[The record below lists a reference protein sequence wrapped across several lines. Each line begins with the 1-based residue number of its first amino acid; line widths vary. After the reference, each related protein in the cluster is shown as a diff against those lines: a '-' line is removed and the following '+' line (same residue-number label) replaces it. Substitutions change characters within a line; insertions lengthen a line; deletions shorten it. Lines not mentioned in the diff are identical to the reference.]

1 MRPTNIN
8 RSREVH
14 CLDSCIS
21 SFFILVQSA
30 LIEIESKKGEALI
43 LFSLKYCSTWRAY
56 IQCEVLAEL
65 RRHI

>member
-14 CLDSCIS
+14 CLDSCVS

-30 LIEIESKKGEALI
+30 LIEMGSEKKPSFDFIFTKI
-43 LFSLKYCSTWRAY
+43 LHYKRSY
-56 IQCEVLAEL
+56 IQDEIFAILL
-65 RRHI
+65 